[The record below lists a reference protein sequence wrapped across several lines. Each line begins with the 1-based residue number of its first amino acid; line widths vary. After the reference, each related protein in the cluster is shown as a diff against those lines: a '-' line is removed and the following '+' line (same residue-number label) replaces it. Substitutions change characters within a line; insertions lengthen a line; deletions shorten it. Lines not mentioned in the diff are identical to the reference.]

1 MTVKVFIDGAVVDG
15 ERARVSVFDRGF
27 LFGDSVYETMR
38 TVRGRPVDLEA
49 HLDRLQR
56 SADAIALPLPSRSH
70 IEEAMEATLAAAGNE
85 ESSIR
90 LVVTRGSGEI
100 GLATDLADAPSLI
113 VIVRPLV
120 LPDETLYRR
129 GAKLAVVGV
138 QRTPKR
144 AVDPSIKSGNYLNN
158 IMALAEARKE
168 GAHEAVMCDAHGR
181 VAEGSTSNV
190 FVVQSGV
197 LVTPP
202 IEVGLLPGITRSR
215 VLALAA
221 ADGIEVREHILT
233 PDDLMGA
240 DEVFITSSIRG
251 VLPIAEVSER
261 RLAEAPG
268 PLTRRIMNLYREFL
282 AAPRRVE

>member
-1 MTVKVFIDGAVVDG
+1 MTVQVFIDGAVVG
-15 ERARVSVFDRGF
+15 AEEAKVSVFDRGF

-49 HLDRLQR
+49 HLDRLER
-56 SADAIALPLPSRSH
+56 SAATIALPLPGRDQ
-70 IEEAMEATLAAAGNE
+70 IEDAIAATLRAAANE

-90 LVVTRGSGEI
+90 LVVTRGRGEI
-100 GLATDLADAPSLI
+100 GLATDLAGEPSLI

-120 LPDETLYRR
+120 LPDDALYQH

-158 IMALAEARKE
+158 IMALAEARRE

-190 FVVQSGV
+190 FVIQGGV
-197 LVTPP
+197 IVTPP

-221 ADGIEVREHILT
+221 AAGIEVREHILT

-251 VLPIAEVSER
+251 VLPIAEVSDR
-261 RLAEAPG
+261 HMAAPG
-268 PLTRRIMNLYREFL
+268 PLTRRIMDLYREFL